1 MEEKK
6 AKIVKINFLSEWA
19 GPNGKVYYHDI
30 ELSNGDKGQI
40 GAKDKLP
47 EKLGIGAELTY
58 TLEETSRGN
67 KIKAVNNSGYKGNGR
82 AVEDPRSKFIA
93 FAHSY
98 VKDLVVAGKLDL
110 KDLNGGARSMFDNM
124 IKLYDTIK

>member
-40 GAKDKLP
+40 GAKEKLP
-47 EKLGIGAELTY
+47 EKLGVGAELTY

-67 KIKAVNNSGYKGNGR
+67 KIKAVNNTSFTGKK
-82 AVEDPRSKFIA
+82 VFQDPRANFIA

-98 VKDLVVAGKLDL
+98 VKDLVVAGKMEL
-110 KDLNGGARSMFDNM
+110 KDINGGARSMFDNM